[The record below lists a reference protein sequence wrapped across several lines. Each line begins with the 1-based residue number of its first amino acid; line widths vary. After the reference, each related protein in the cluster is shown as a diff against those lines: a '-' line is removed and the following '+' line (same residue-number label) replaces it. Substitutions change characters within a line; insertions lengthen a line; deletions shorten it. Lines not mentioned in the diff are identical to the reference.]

1 MMYRDTTSCRREV
14 ASARFMMSLLIS
26 FLLFHGAALFF
37 CSRLDANDLGD
48 RELDGILETA
58 SYNNPNIAAAIERV
72 NQARADLK
80 SAASKFGPTVTGA
93 VGAQWNKD
101 AQSGVVLD
109 PMTGRTVGVM
119 PVGYRN
125 AYNASLSFVQ
135 TLYSGGTLTANKR
148 AAGLALSAS
157 MAEGTRVYQNVLN
170 SVRTSYYDCMRAL
183 AQLQVAIEALNLSQ
197 EHLKQTEALYHAG
210 LVPMG
215 DVLRVKVSV
224 SQGELDRISA
234 ENALNVNWVVLE
246 RVVGVTL
253 PKEQIL
259 RPVSGDRTHELEPPV
274 YQAPGDAVGRAFE
287 QRAEIKAYELQ
298 RQRAEQL
305 AKAASGQRLPSLFLE
320 GQTSTADDN
329 FWPGGNDT
337 WYVQLGLQW
346 TLYDSGEITSQVEK
360 AKASARELL
369 YQIDDLNGQV
379 RQEVV
384 QAELNLRSALTRLE
398 VAEDQISTAE
408 EDYRIALRRYDAQ
421 VGTNLDVLDARVSL
435 TDSRT
440 EYVNAVYDI
449 AIAQSG
455 LIYAMGDDLPPQGL
469 FQGGEVS
476 EEIMDEMKK
485 GGAADEK

>member
-1 MMYRDTTSCRREV
+1 MCTRAKKHGRKITGGGRLV
-14 ASARFMMSLLIS
+14 LPLLIAAS
-26 FLLFHGAALFF
+26 IFFGAAHLP
-37 CSRLDANDLGD
+37 CARAEAGGADEKLA
-48 RELDGILETA
+48 EILELA
-58 SYNNPNIAAAIERV
+58 SQNNPNIAAAIERV

-80 SAASKFGPTVTGA
+80 SASSKFGPTVTGA
-93 VGAQWNKD
+93 VGAEWNKD
-101 AQSGVVLD
+101 EQRGVALD
-109 PMTGRTVGVM
+109 PMTGAVIGVVPM
-119 PVGYRN
+119 GYRN
-125 AYNASLSFVQ
+125 AYSASLTFVQ
-135 TLYSGGTLTANKR
+135 TLYAGGTLTANKR
-148 AAGLALSAS
+148 AAALALSATA
-157 MAEGTRVYQNVLN
+157 AEGTRVYQNVLN
-170 SVRTSYYDCMRAL
+170 SVRTSYYDCQRAL
-183 AQLQVAIEALNLSQ
+183 AQLQVAIEALNLSK

-234 ENALNVNWVVLE
+234 ENALDVGWVALE

-253 PKEQIL
+253 PRAQIL
-259 RPVSGDRTHELEPPV
+259 KPLAGDRTHELEPPV
-274 YQAPGDAVGRAFE
+274 YETPQDAVTRALE
-287 QRAEIKAYELQ
+287 QRSELRAYELQ

-305 AKAASGQRLPSLFLE
+305 AKAAAGQRLPSLFLQ
-320 GQTSTADDN
+320 GQASTADDE

-346 TLYDSGEITSQVEK
+346 TLFDSGEITSQVEK

-369 YQIDDLNGQV
+369 HRIDDLNAQV

-384 QAELNLRSALTRLE
+384 QAELNLKSALTRLDM
-398 VAEDQISTAE
+398 AEDQISTAE

-455 LIYAMGDDLPPQGL
+455 LMYAMGDDLPPE
-469 FQGGEVS
+469 EV
-476 EEIMDEMKK
+476 MGEMKRS
-485 GGAADEK
+485 GATNVK